1 MKKSILLHL
10 GLSVLLMA
18 CNSDNEV
25 ETFTDENLPFI
36 AEKLEF
42 LATQTLLGTSVN
54 VLNKNNNTKGSRA
67 AKNSECA
74 HELSAQYTENDL
86 LSFDITTAYFDKNE
100 DPATNCISDNFE
112 GTSFV
117 YYIKQETEVSGPD
130 YSSFLH
136 QYMRREISIKA
147 NSLGFEQSIIT
158 TKNIDGYV
166 TLQDETF
173 EIKEGSTLNQS
184 ISIAVEEG
192 NVDVFPEMTTELDMN
207 LIVGFETNSQDYHFE
222 MLVDNDE
229 LQLTEKGEVLEK
241 EFNLYN
247 AKKQKIGSVLYTLN
261 GLTEVESFVVLDL
274 DGNEV

>member
-42 LATQTLLGTSVN
+42 LATQTLLGSSVD

-74 HELSAQYTENDL
+74 HELSAQYTEDL

-100 DPATNCISDNFE
+100 DPATNCISENLE
-112 GTSFV
+112 GTSLV
-117 YYIKQETEVSGPD
+117 YYIKQETQVSGSD

-136 QYMRREISIKA
+136 QYIRKES
-147 NSLGFEQSIIT
+147 NLVVNGFGYEYSQTT

-173 EIKEGSTLNQS
+173 EIKKGSTLNLS
-184 ISIAVEEG
+184 ISFVSQESDENA
-192 NVDVFPEMTTELDMN
+192 FPEMTSELDMN

-261 GLTEVESFVVLDL
+261 GLTEAESFVVLDL

>member
-42 LATQTLLGTSVN
+42 LATQTLLGSSVD

-74 HELSAQYTENDL
+74 HELSAQYTEDL

-100 DPATNCISDNFE
+100 DPATNCISENLE
-112 GTSFV
+112 GTSLV
-117 YYIKQETEVSGPD
+117 YYIKQETQVSGSD

-136 QYMRREISIKA
+136 QYIRKES
-147 NSLGFEQSIIT
+147 NLVVNGFGYEYSQTT

-173 EIKEGSTLNQS
+173 EIKKGSTLNLS
-184 ISIAVEEG
+184 ISFVSQEG
-192 NVDVFPEMTTELDMN
+192 DENAFPEMTSELDMN
-207 LIVGFETNSQDYHFE
+207 LIVGFETKSQDYHFE

-261 GLTEVESFVVLDL
+261 GLTEAESFVVLDL

>member
-1 MKKSILLHL
+1 MKKTTLLRL
-10 GLSVLLMA
+10 GLSLLLMA

-42 LATQTLLGTSVN
+42 LATQTLLGSSVD

-74 HELSAQYTENDL
+74 HELSAQYTEDL

-100 DPATNCISDNFE
+100 DPATNCISENLE
-112 GTSFV
+112 GTSLV
-117 YYIKQETEVSGPD
+117 YYIKQETQVSGSD

-136 QYMRREISIKA
+136 QYIRKES
-147 NSLGFEQSIIT
+147 NLVVNGFGYEYSQTT

-173 EIKEGSTLNQS
+173 EIKKGSTLNLS
-184 ISIAVEEG
+184 ISFVSQESDENA
-192 NVDVFPEMTTELDMN
+192 FPEMTSELDMN
-207 LIVGFETNSQDYHFE
+207 LIVGFETKSQDYHFE

-261 GLTEVESFVVLDL
+261 GLTEAESFVVLDL

>member
-42 LATQTLLGTSVN
+42 LATQTLLGSSVD

-74 HELSAQYTENDL
+74 HELSAQYTEDL

-100 DPATNCISDNFE
+100 DPATNCISENLE
-112 GTSFV
+112 GTSLV
-117 YYIKQETEVSGPD
+117 YYIKQETQVSGSD

-136 QYMRREISIKA
+136 QYIRKES
-147 NSLGFEQSIIT
+147 NLVVNGFGYEYSQTT

-173 EIKEGSTLNQS
+173 EIKKGSTLNLS
-184 ISIAVEEG
+184 ISFVSQESDENA
-192 NVDVFPEMTTELDMN
+192 FPEMTSELDMN
-207 LIVGFETNSQDYHFE
+207 LIVGFETKSQDYHFE

-261 GLTEVESFVVLDL
+261 GLTEAESFVVLDL

>member
-1 MKKSILLHL
+1 MKKSTLLYL

-42 LATQTLLGTSVN
+42 LATQTLLGSSVN
-54 VLNKNNNTKGSRA
+54 VLNKNNDTKGSRA

-74 HELSAQYTENDL
+74 HELSAQYTADL

-100 DPATNCISDNFE
+100 DPATNCISENFE

-117 YYIKQETEVSGPD
+117 YYIKQETQVSGSD

-136 QYMRREISIKA
+136 QYIRQETTFKA
-147 NSLGFEQSIIT
+147 NGFGYEYSRTT

-173 EIKEGSTLNQS
+173 EIKEGSTLNLSFSYAFQ
-184 ISIAVEEG
+184 EG
-192 NVDVFPEMTTELDMN
+192 GEVLFSEMTAETDMN
-207 LIVGFETNSQDYHFE
+207 LIVGFETNSQDYHFG
-222 MLVDNDE
+222 MLVNNDE

-241 EFNLYN
+241 KFNLYN

-261 GLTEVESFVVLDL
+261 GLTEAESFVVLDL

>member
-1 MKKSILLHL
+1 MKKTTLLRL
-10 GLSVLLMA
+10 GLSLLLMA

-42 LATQTLLGTSVN
+42 LDTQTLLFSSVN
-54 VLNKNNNTKGSRA
+54 VLNKKNDTKGSRA

-74 HELSAQYTENDL
+74 HDLSAQYTADL

-117 YYIKQETEVSGPD
+117 YYIKQETQVSGSD

-136 QYMRREISIKA
+136 QYIRKES
-147 NSLGFEQSIIT
+147 NLVVNGFGYEYSQTT

-173 EIKEGSTLNQS
+173 EIKKGSTLNLS
-184 ISIAVEEG
+184 ISFVSQESDENA
-192 NVDVFPEMTTELDMN
+192 FPEMTSELDMN
-207 LIVGFETNSQDYHFE
+207 LIVGFETKSQDYHFE

-261 GLTEVESFVVLDL
+261 GLTEAESFVVLDL

>member
-1 MKKSILLHL
+1 MKKTTLLRL
-10 GLSVLLMA
+10 GLSLLLMA

-42 LATQTLLGTSVN
+42 LDTQTLLFSSVN
-54 VLNKNNNTKGSRA
+54 VLNKKNDTKGSRA

-74 HELSAQYTENDL
+74 HELSAQYTADL
-86 LSFDITTAYFDKNE
+86 LSFDITTVYFDKNE
-100 DPATNCISDNFE
+100 DPATNCISENLE
-112 GTSFV
+112 GTSLV
-117 YYIKQETEVSGPD
+117 YYIKQETQISGSD

-136 QYMRREISIKA
+136 QYIREELNIVA
-147 NSLGFEQSIIT
+147 NGFGYEYSHT
-158 TKNIDGYV
+158 STKNIDGYV

-173 EIKEGSTLNQS
+173 EIKEGSTLNLSFSYAFQ
-184 ISIAVEEG
+184 EG
-192 NVDVFPEMTTELDMN
+192 GEVLFSEMTAETDMN
-207 LIVGFETNSQDYHFE
+207 LIVGFETNSQDYHFG
-222 MLVDNDE
+222 MLVNNDE

-241 EFNLYN
+241 KFNLYN

-261 GLTEVESFVVLDL
+261 GLTEAESFVVLDL

>member
-42 LATQTLLGTSVN
+42 LATQTLLGSSLD

-74 HELSAQYTENDL
+74 HELSAQYTADL

-100 DPATNCISDNFE
+100 DPATNCISENFE

-117 YYIKQETEVSGPD
+117 YYKKQETQVSGSD

-136 QYMRREISIKA
+136 QYIREETTFKA
-147 NSLGFEQSIIT
+147 NGFGYEYSQTT

-173 EIKEGSTLNQS
+173 EIKEGSTLNLSLSYAFQ
-184 ISIAVEEG
+184 EG
-192 NVDVFPEMTTELDMN
+192 DEVIFSEITSELDIN

-222 MLVDNDE
+222 ILVDNDE

-261 GLTEVESFVVLDL
+261 GLTEAESFVVLDL